1 VTNIEFGPS
10 KLCGKRNPST
20 SQLASLSYLLTL
32 SVGCGLPRRQTRAVF
47 ISTPPNI
54 IPVRRIG
61 WSVGRATESDRAIL
75 ADYRSI
81 VLFGTCDVCEP
92 RAAVN
97 RRTASQSPLVRR
109 PLLPT
114 LKEQGRRTLR
124 GLLSDP
130 LGLAAQNPGA
140 RDQNNPF
147 PFQPLNRVTDTR
159 HVAPPWSSRRE
170 NDEVTQAPTMLQQRV
185 QWRVI
190 PIKELLPL
198 TVLWCSFLVGVDNLC
213 PVWGAN
219 FTVLP

>member
-1 VTNIEFGPS
+1 
-10 KLCGKRNPST
+10 
-20 SQLASLSYLLTL
+20 
-32 SVGCGLPRRQTRAVF
+32 
-47 ISTPPNI
+47 
-54 IPVRRIG
+54 
-61 WSVGRATESDRAIL
+61 
-75 ADYRSI
+75 
-81 VLFGTCDVCEP
+81 VCEP

-170 NDEVTQAPTMLQQRV
+170 NDEVTQAPIHAPTKGSMASYPNQIIIAPDGVVVLISGRV
-185 QWRVI
+185 WTVHILCGAATALRRLDGHDTTQL
-190 PIKELLPL
+190 PI
-198 TVLWCSFLVGVDNLC
+198 
-213 PVWGAN
+213 
-219 FTVLP
+219 